1 MLVCFETFSFE
12 VFSFE
17 MFLEGVLHAIVATV
31 VVHVVHGA
39 CMGKGGVCSGG
50 KKQNLLNERCTGN
63 GMIEQSGL
71 IEQLF
76 CELSAAV
83 GC

>member
-1 MLVCFETFSFE
+1 MQLLQQWWCSLSTELVW
-12 VFSFE
+12 VRVVY
-17 MFLEGVLHAIVATV
+17 VL
-31 VVHVVHGA
+31 GE
-39 CMGKGGVCSGG
+39 